1 MKVNDPSFLKD
12 NPWLGELKKRG
23 RDSTPVNN
31 ININNK
37 ELTPVNK
44 NNRINNNNRGI
55 YNINNINNKSL
66 SDRRLSDRYNKNN
79 IIIYNNSRFLEFLK
93 NYSGPSRIDFRVP
106 IEIKILY
113 MLLDDDSQSS
123 FNRGFL

>member
-1 MKVNDPSFLKD
+1 MNDPSFLRD
-12 NPWLGELKKRG
+12 NPWLRELKKRG

-44 NNRINNNNRGI
+44 NNKINNRGI

-66 SDRRLSDRYNKNN
+66 SDRRLSDKYNKNN
-79 IIIYNNSRFLEFLK
+79 IIIYNKELLLWK
-93 NYSGPSRIDFRVP
+93 D
-106 IEIKILY
+106 LY
-113 MLLDDDSQSS
+113 ITIYIIINEWKYERRSC
-123 FNRGFL
+123 